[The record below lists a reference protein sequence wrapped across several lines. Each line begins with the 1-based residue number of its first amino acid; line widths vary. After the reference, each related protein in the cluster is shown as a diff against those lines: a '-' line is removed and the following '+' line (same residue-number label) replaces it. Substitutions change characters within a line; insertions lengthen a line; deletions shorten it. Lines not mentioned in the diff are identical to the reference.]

1 MDHQPGPAL
10 ADRARAAG
18 GRSLRRATNGLRL
31 WTNVDPP
38 EVGATPRSVVWRR
51 HRSELWRYAGH
62 PRLDRA
68 PVLIVPSV
76 LNRSR
81 ILDLQPRTSLVRSVL
96 DADLD
101 AFMLDWGEPDEGD
114 ADRDL
119 AGYVELLRAAIAT
132 TLDISGASEVVLFG
146 YCMGGL
152 LSLLRTSRTN
162 PSFPFSGILALT
174 TPVAVSELGF
184 LIDLFDKG
192 MRPSHVIDDRGLVPA
207 ERIAQGFRL
216 IRPSGVLQQRAELW
230 QHLWNDEFLATY
242 RAIAG
247 WVNDPIPMSGALFSD
262 WIDLARSPDVAEGRF
277 RLGDRV
283 VALRDVTCPILSVV
297 ADADSFVPRAATD
310 PLLELVGSADKQELE
325 VPGGHIGVIVGR
337 RAQRTIARMVEW
349 LEATASA

>member
-1 MDHQPGPAL
+1 MDHRSGPAL

-18 GRSLRRATNGLRL
+18 GRSLRRAANGLRL

-62 PRLDRA
+62 PRPDRA

-81 ILDLQPRTSLVRSVL
+81 ILDLQPRTSVVRNVL

-101 AFMLDWGEPDEGD
+101 AFMLDWGVPDEGD

-119 AGYVELLRAAIAT
+119 AGYVEVLRAAIAT
-132 TLDISGASEVVLFG
+132 TLDVSGASEVVLFG

-152 LSLLRTSRTN
+152 LSLLATAAPPELPVR
-162 PSFPFSGILALT
+162 GILALT

-184 LIDLFDKG
+184 LVDLFDKG

-247 WVNDPIPMSGALFSD
+247 WVNDPVPMSGALFAD
-262 WIDLARSPDVAEGRF
+262 WIDLARSPDVVQGRY

-283 VALRDVTCPILSVV
+283 VTLRDVTCPILSIV

-310 PLLELVGSADKQELE
+310 PLLELVGSHDKRELE
-325 VPGGHIGVIVGR
+325 VAGGHIGVIVGR
-337 RAQRTIARMVEW
+337 RAEATIARMVEW